1 MTLREELN
9 YLLHEKAGEISMC
22 WSDVDKA
29 GTFDSSKAI
38 SIVEEALTAI
48 EKLIAERYMPKTDV
62 MEYVSEIHNLK
73 YTAQE
78 AYEKARD
85 VFNTTSAQIQMRDGC
100 YGSSV
105 DEALRNAFG
114 IKEEK

>member
-22 WSDVDKA
+22 WSNIDKA

-48 EKLIAERYMPKTDV
+48 LKLYSNHIT
-62 MEYVSEIHNLK
+62 LK
-73 YTAQE
+73 E
-78 AYEKARD
+78 AYEECCDSLDLPIA
-85 VFNTTSAQIQMRDGC
+85 VQP
-100 YGSSV
+100 YG
-105 DEALRNAFG
+105 EERYKTWKALRTAFKIPEG
-114 IKEEK
+114 KE

>member
-38 SIVEEALTAI
+38 SIVEEAITAI
-48 EKLIAERYMPKTDV
+48 EKLIEERYVEKEEM
-62 MEYVSEIHNLK
+62 
-73 YTAQE
+73 
-78 AYEKARD
+78 EKAIRL
-85 VFNTTSAQIQMRDGC
+85 VEKFIPEG
-100 YGSSV
+100 
-105 DEALRNAFG
+105 
-114 IKEEK
+114 KE